1 MSDAL
6 RWFSSKK
13 KVFTDMVGSENRG
26 GKIYAS
32 CSEVLRKSATCSFWV
47 GEFKENHTLWGCI
60 QGSKT
65 TNKLQRRCLEVKKQ
79 ESNELQV
86 ASLKF
91 NK

>member
-6 RWFSSKK
+6 PWFNSKK
-13 KVFTDMVGSENRG
+13 KVFIDMVGSENRRS
-26 GKIYAS
+26 KIYAS
-32 CSEVLRKSATCSFWV
+32 CSEVLRKLATCSFWV
-47 GEFKENHTLWGCI
+47 GGFKENHTLCGCI